1 MVVKHYRLLLLD
13 HQLSQLQEHQDHLD
27 KVGMLAVAVVLV
39 LMKHFQI
46 LREELVVEEMI
57 ALEPL
62 HMVVEE
68 MVLLV
73 DHQQF
78 HETR

>member
-13 HQLSQLQEHQDHLD
+13 HQLSQLQEHREKLD
-27 KVGMLAVAVVLV
+27 KVGMLVAVVVLV
-39 LMKHFQI
+39 LMKPLQMI
-46 LREELVVEEMI
+46 KEELVVEEMI

-62 HMVVEE
+62 HGVVVE

-73 DHQQF
+73 DQ
-78 HETR
+78 

>member
-1 MVVKHYRLLLLD
+1 MVVEHYRLLLLD
-13 HQLSQLQEHQDHLD
+13 HQLSQLQEHRDHLD
-27 KVGMLAVAVVLV
+27 KVGMLAAVVVLV
-39 LMKHFQI
+39 LMKPLQMI
-46 LREELVVEEMI
+46 KEELVVEEMI

-73 DHQQF
+73 DQQF

>member
-13 HQLSQLQEHQDHLD
+13 HQLSQLQEHRDHLD
-27 KVGMLAVAVVLV
+27 KVGMLVAVVV
-39 LMKHFQI
+39 LGVMKHFLT

-73 DHQQF
+73 EHQQF

>member
-13 HQLSQLQEHQDHLD
+13 HQLSQLQEHQEKLD
-27 KVGMLAVAVVLV
+27 KVGMLVAVVVLV

-46 LREELVVEEMI
+46 LREELVVEETI

-62 HMVVEE
+62 HGVVEE

-78 HETR
+78 HEP

>member
-1 MVVKHYRLLLLD
+1 MVAKHCKLLLLD
-13 HQLSQLQEHQDHLD
+13 HQLSQLQEHQEKLD
-27 KVGMLAVAVVLV
+27 KVGMLVAVVVLV
-39 LMKHFQI
+39 LMKPLQMI
-46 LREELVVEEMI
+46 KEELVVEEMI

-62 HMVVEE
+62 HGVVVE

-78 HETR
+78 HAHR

>member
-13 HQLSQLQEHQDHLD
+13 HQLSRAGTPGPSGQGWYAGGGGGAGADETFPDS
-27 KVGMLAVAVVLV
+27 
-39 LMKHFQI
+39 
-46 LREELVVEEMI
+46 REELVVEEMI

-62 HMVVEE
+62 HMVVVE

-73 DHQQF
+73 DQQF